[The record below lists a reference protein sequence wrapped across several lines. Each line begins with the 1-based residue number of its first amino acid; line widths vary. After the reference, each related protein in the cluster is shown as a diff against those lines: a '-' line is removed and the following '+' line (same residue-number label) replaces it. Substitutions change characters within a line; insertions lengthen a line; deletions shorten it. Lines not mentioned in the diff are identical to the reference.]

1 MSAAA
6 PCLRSDLSII
16 AQVYRGKES
25 YVVKDV
31 TAQKYFRFGKTEVRV
46 MRSFDGR
53 RTPAQIAEAL
63 ASEGLRV
70 SVQAVEAFARQMSSA
85 GFLERSIVERST
97 LQMERLRAQ
106 RRTRQ
111 RPRLFRGEV
120 LRMRWTFGDPDA
132 LLGRVLPHIRWMF
145 TPAFIIASVV
155 LFGIYLLLLGQH
167 WGEFTAAFRSTYSWH
182 NITLANAVTLWITAA
197 AVILI
202 HELGHGFT
210 CKYFGG
216 EVREMGFM
224 LLYFQPAF
232 YCNVSD
238 AWSFP
243 ERRARLWVTAAGS
256 WIQIVVASLAAI
268 MWWAA
273 APGTLIADIGVAAML
288 VGGLTTLLTNANPL
302 LPLDGY
308 FALADWLEIPNLR
321 HRAFAHFEWWFKSR
335 VLRLELPQP
344 PAGEH
349 ERRIFLTYGLL
360 ATLYVSAIF
369 VFLAALLLGW
379 ARQAF
384 GTFGVVLTIGLL
396 FAQLRTKIA
405 QWGRAVSLS
414 IRARLDP
421 RSAKSRRLR
430 IAIALGVI
438 TLVMLLPWTLTSGG
452 SLVVRPAESQTVT
465 AADSGVIDQV
475 FVSEGARVDAGAPL
489 IRLVNRTFEG
499 ELLSAGRLLDSLTSS
514 EAAARAAGRA
524 GDAERFA
531 AERASAL
538 AQFGGLERRMAA
550 MTIRAPVPGVV
561 ASPRPEYLQGRAVGA
576 GDSLLT
582 LATLDSVELRI
593 ALSSGGATRVRPGQT
608 VHAISY
614 GDGSSSWTGR
624 VSEIAATAVAV
635 QGSSGVIEARVRRAA
650 SESWKPGVIGEASVE
665 IERSTVIG
673 ALWWKARQLL
683 RTDLWL

>member
-1 MSAAA
+1 MRGPA
-6 PCLRSDLSII
+6 LRPGVALIE
-16 AQVYRGKES
+16 QLYRGEQS
-25 YVVKDV
+25 FVVKDPA
-31 TAQKYFRFGKTEVRV
+31 THKYFRFRPADAAVLRA
-46 MRSFDGR
+46 FDGSR
-53 RTPAQIAEAL
+53 SAEEIASAL
-63 ASEGLRV
+63 AGAGLAI
-70 SVQAVEAFARQMSSA
+70 SAGAIESFARTLSRL
-85 GFLERSIVERST
+85 GLLERSLTERSGQE
-97 LQMERLRAQ
+97 LERLQ
-106 RRTRQ
+106 SERRR
-111 RPRLFRGEV
+111 RRSLFRGEW
-120 LRMRWTFGDPDA
+120 LRMRWSVGDSDRFFSRAMPYLRWCFTPWFVGTSIGLFLAYAAILAARWSDFSTGVAATFGPAAIDA
-132 LLGRVLPHIRWMF
+132 G
-145 TPAFIIASVV
+145 
-155 LFGIYLLLLGQH
+155 
-167 WGEFTAAFRSTYSWH
+167 TAAV
-182 NITLANAVTLWITAA
+182 LVVTFLGLT
-197 AVILI
+197 LI
-202 HELGHGFT
+202 HELAHGFA

-335 VLRLELPQP
+335 ALRLEVPQP
-344 PAGEH
+344 PAGAH

-379 ARQAF
+379 ARAAF

-405 QWGRAVSLS
+405 QWGRTVALS

-421 RSAKSRRLR
+421 QSAKSRRLR
-430 IAIALGVI
+430 FAIALGVI

-475 FVSEGARVDAGAPL
+475 YVSEGARVDAGAPL
-489 IRLVNRTFEG
+489 IRLVNRAFEG

-550 MTIRAPVPGVV
+550 MTIRASVPGVV
-561 ASPRPEYLQGRAVGA
+561 ASPRPEYLLGRAVGA

>member
-85 GFLERSIVERST
+85 GFLERSVAERST

-132 LLGRVLPHIRWMF
+132 VLGRVLPRIRWMF

-202 HELGHGFT
+202 HELGHGFA

-243 ERRARLWVTAAGS
+243 GRRARLWVTAAGS

-335 VLRLELPQP
+335 VLRLEVPQP
-344 PAGEH
+344 PAGAH

-379 ARQAF
+379 ARAAF

-396 FAQLRTKIA
+396 FAQLRTRIA
-405 QWGRAVSLS
+405 QWGRTVALS

-421 RSAKSRRLR
+421 QSAKSRRLR
-430 IAIALGVI
+430 FVIALGLI

-475 FVSEGARVDAGAPL
+475 YVSEGARVDAGTPL
-489 IRLVNRTFEG
+489 IRLVNRTLEG
-499 ELLSAGRLLDSLTSS
+499 ELLSAGRLLDSLTAF
-514 EAAARAAGRA
+514 EAAARAVGRA

-538 AQFGGLERRMAA
+538 AQLAGLERRMSAL
-550 MTIRAPVPGVV
+550 TIRASVPGVV
-561 ASPRPEYLQGRAVGA
+561 ASPRPEYLLGRAVGA
-576 GDSLLT
+576 GDSLLA

-593 ALSSGGATRVRPGQT
+593 ALSSGGATRVRPGQI

-614 GDGSSSWTGR
+614 GDGSASWTGR
-624 VSEIAATAVAV
+624 VSDIAVTAVAV

-650 SESWKPGVIGEASVE
+650 SESWKPGAIGEASVE

>member
-1 MSAAA
+1 MSTAA

-25 YVVKDV
+25 YVVKDLA
-31 TAQKYFRFGKTEVRV
+31 AQKYFRFGTTEVRV

-53 RTPAQIAEAL
+53 RTPAEIAAAL

-85 GFLERSIVERST
+85 GFLERTTAERST

-111 RPRLFRGEV
+111 RSPLFRGEI

-145 TPAFIIASVV
+145 TPAFVVASTA
-155 LFGIYLLLLGQH
+155 LFAIYLIVLGQG
-167 WGEFTAAFRSTYSWH
+167 WSEFAAALKSTYSFH
-182 NITLANAVTLWITAA
+182 NITLASGVTLWLTAG

-202 HELGHGFT
+202 HELGHAFT

-216 EVREMGFM
+216 EVRELGFM

-243 ERRARLWVTAAGS
+243 DRRARLWVTAAGS
-256 WIQIVVASLAAI
+256 WIQIVVASLGAI

-273 APGTLIADIGVAAML
+273 VPGTLAADVGLAAML
-288 VGGLTTLLTNANPL
+288 VGGVTTLLTNANPL

-321 HRAFAHFEWWFKSR
+321 HRALAHFEWWLKSR

-344 PAGEH
+344 AATAH
-349 ERRIFLTYGLL
+349 ERRIFLTYGALS
-360 ATLYVSAIF
+360 ALYMTAIF
-369 VFLAALLLGW
+369 AFLAALVLGW
-379 ARQAF
+379 ARQAL
-384 GTFGVVLTIGLL
+384 GALGVVLGVGVLL
-396 FAQLRTKIA
+396 VLMRQRIV
-405 QWGRAVSLS
+405 QWGRTASLM
-414 IRARLDP
+414 IRARRLAHP
-421 RSAKSRRLR
+421 AALRRR
-430 IAIALGVI
+430 RAVVALAVLG
-438 TLVMLLPWTLTSGG
+438 LALLLPWTLTSPGN
-452 SLVVRPAESQTVT
+452 LVVHPVSSRTVT
-465 AADSGVIDQV
+465 APDSGVVAQV
-475 FVSEGARVDAGAPL
+475 FVSEGMQVDAGAPL
-489 IRLVNRTFEG
+489 LRLVDRALEG
-499 ELLSAGRLLDSLTSS
+499 ELL
-514 EAAARAAGRA
+514 AAARAVDSLTAFESAARA
-524 GDAERFA
+524 ANRVGDAERVE

-538 AQFGGLERRMAA
+538 AQLTALERRVSAL
-550 MTIRAPVPGVV
+550 TIRAASAGVV
-561 ASPRPEYLQGRAVGA
+561 VTARPKELTGRAVSG
-576 GDSLLT
+576 GDSLLA

-593 ALSSGGATRVRPGQT
+593 GLGAGATRARPGQT
-608 VHAISY
+608 IHVISY
-614 GDGSSSWTGR
+614 ADLSAPWTGQ
-624 VSEIAATAVAV
+624 VAEISAAGVGANA
-635 QGSSGVIEARVRRAA
+635 SGGGVEARVRREAGDA
-650 SESWKPGVIGEASVE
+650 WRPGTIGEASVE
-665 IERSTVIG
+665 LERSTVFG